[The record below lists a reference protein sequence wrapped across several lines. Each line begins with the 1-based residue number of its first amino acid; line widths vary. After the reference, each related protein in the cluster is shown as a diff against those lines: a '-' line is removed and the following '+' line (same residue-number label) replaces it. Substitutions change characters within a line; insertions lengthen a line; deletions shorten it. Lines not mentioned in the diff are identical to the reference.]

1 MKKKKKKICVLQV
14 AFFSLKFVSSSYDS
28 ITSSHLIAELPIIL
42 AQYFLFSQ
50 LHAEE
55 FQT

>member
-1 MKKKKKKICVLQV
+1 MKRKKKFCVLQV

-42 AQYFLFSQ
+42 AKYFLFSQ